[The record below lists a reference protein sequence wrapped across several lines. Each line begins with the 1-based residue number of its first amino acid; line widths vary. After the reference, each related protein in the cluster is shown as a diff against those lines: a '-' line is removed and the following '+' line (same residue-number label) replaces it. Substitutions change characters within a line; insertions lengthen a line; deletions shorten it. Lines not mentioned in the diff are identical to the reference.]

1 MLEHTASSCIGFL
14 WKVGEGPL
22 ASLWCSRFLGPQFK
36 EDLGGMAHIGFCLF
50 LVGVKAQD
58 SGLLTQPA
66 FVPCPHSY
74 SPEWVSIQEDQDQL
88 WHTGNELFLQPWL
101 PHQDLSLY
109 ETNTSIV

>member
-1 MLEHTASSCIGFL
+1 MLEHTSFSFIGFL

-22 ASLWCSRFLGPQFK
+22 VSLWCSCFLGPQFK
-36 EDLGGMAHIGFCLF
+36 EALGGTAHIGSWLF

-58 SGLLTQPA
+58 SGLL
-66 FVPCPHSY
+66 PCPCPY
-74 SPEWVSIQEDQDQL
+74 GPEWVSIQEDQDQL